1 MAVREQGTAMVIGC
15 YLLLVGYNAEHAG
28 DGQLA

>member
-1 MAVREQGTAMVIGC
+1 MAVRGQGTAMVVG
-15 YLLLVGYNAEHAG
+15 YHLLLVEYNAEHAG